1 MSKVKGRRKPLHS
14 EITSLRRS
22 KKAAVVEAPA
32 SEVAESDA
40 NLPEEGSP
48 ESEVSAEAPVESL
61 TDRASSDVPEP
72 SAAADPEHL
81 ELQPVADDQRDQQT
95 EIPAVENEDFDGIS
109 LDSLASLD
117 EEPVLTEVRDP
128 EQDSPL
134 SDTFEPNEEP
144 GAHSNVVAID
154 GDQPDDMEAF
164 LCGLIEAL
172 LFTSQKPLL
181 LKDLARSAGIDRPR
195 ARELVER
202 LMRNYAPRGINIDE
216 VAGGYVLRSSPRYA
230 PQIQKFL
237 SLRPVRLSRAQLET
251 LAIVAY
257 RQPVTKPEV
266 DDIRGVDS
274 GQVLKG
280 LVERDLLKTLGKK
293 DEPGRPMLYGTT
305 NDFLELLNLRSLGE
319 LPTLRE
325 YTELSDESKR
335 KFAEET
341 GEEAPNELPLAD
353 ADAAAAESPSGA
365 EAPAIEGTAEETPAA
380 EDAAGVPEANGRH
393 EPEASGAALEGEPFA
408 EEGAA
413 AGAPGAETDDVE
425 ALDEVG
431 AAASHEDEPDD
442 DDDDEPDDEPDDD
455 EPDDDDDEPDDDD
468 EDEPDDDDED
478 DDE

>member
-1 MSKVKGRRKPLHS
+1 M
-14 EITSLRRS
+14 RRS

-32 SEVAESDA
+32 SEVAESAA
-40 NLPEEGSP
+40 NLPEEASP

-61 TDRASSDVPEP
+61 ADPSSDVPEP
-72 SAAADPEHL
+72 SAVADPEHL
-81 ELQPVADDQRDQQT
+81 EFQPVADDQRDQQT
-95 EIPAVENEDFDGIS
+95 DAPAVENEDFDGIS

-134 SDTFEPNEEP
+134 SDAFEPNEEP

-164 LCGLIEAL
+164 LCGMIEAL
-172 LFTSQKPLL
+172 LFTSQKPLP

-202 LMRNYAPRGINIDE
+202 LMRSYAPRGINIDE

-365 EAPAIEGTAEETPAA
+365 EASAMENTAEEARSA
-380 EDAAGVPEANGRH
+380 EDPAGTPEANGSN
-393 EPEASGAALEGEPFA
+393 ESEAASAALEGEPLA

-413 AGAPGAETDDVE
+413 AEAPGTESDDVE
-425 ALDEVG
+425 ALDDLG
-431 AAASHEDEPDD
+431 AAASEEG
-442 DDDDEPDDEPDDD
+442 EPDDD
-455 EPDDDDDEPDDDD
+455 EPDDDEDEPDDDEDEPDEDD
-468 EDEPDDDDED
+468 EDEPDDDD
-478 DDE
+478 DE